1 MEQALHQDDIV
12 ARKSDEKSLAVV
24 ERTHSDID
32 THMPLPRRTE
42 EEPITCGPGV
52 SQSAFRRFL
61 VDGVPPRDT
70 VLIRYQDEPKLE
82 LLPVSRVKLVDRSLM
97 IGDIVKRSAQDSQ
110 SGVILNTFTR
120 CTLQPMCDVTYQN
133 SRTLKGLLGRSSDDP
148 ASSQFFIY
156 PDGRPRPIVDVPAA
170 ELTYAEAL
178 TEDDLVV
185 YQDWIG
191 RVDAITNNIQL
202 KLVDNSVVE
211 INDESGEHTDGSPG
225 PFCLGDIAKT
235 KKGLLRTGKWIYG
248 SYNPNTPPVGTVVNI
263 RTIAA
268 EIAWAQRRIGSL
280 QESEPPVLLESS
292 ELESPE
298 FMVYKRSRR
307 PSADASQPRSQTVSN
322 SEIDV
327 RLGLRVRFS
336 DLTGACLKYNSA
348 DGTRKLLR
356 LDRQDHLGYD
366 LNIFDVVSFHTTV
379 AVQWQDLSIST
390 ERSIDLIPDV
400 NIDDEHAAW
409 PAEVVHSLRLQA
421 VPGLENT
428 EQPEL
433 IGIVQAVNAEDR
445 MARVRWSPNSHVHYA
460 RDPDGEEGLPPPI
473 VSYAIDPSLLTAEEE
488 VSLYDI
494 EAPAQLNVRRGDIC
508 LITSPEYSGGSSRP
522 SDLTWLGEVVD
533 TLMDG
538 QLVIRLSGAA
548 VSRDVILCREQCV
561 VAIRSDGTDQPD
573 AWHDDEGGG
582 EEDIEWSEAEEVWS
596 DEEEDDEVE
605 LAAHYEDENGQILDE
620 DDVEDEDWESADE
633 GNDEDDDVE
642 MQDAPEHQTPLTPQS
657 VTPANDEENKT
668 SHPSIT
674 SLDGKSDRDGAESA
688 PASYLILEG
697 QPPADHHYRN
707 EVAYQSPQHMK
718 RTQKEHR
725 ILQSSL
731 PERVYVRS
739 YESRL
744 DLLRVLIIGPTETP
758 YANVPFVM
766 DFYLPPTFPTD
777 PPQAFFHSWPAQAS
791 IGGTIGRVNPNLYE
805 DGKIC
810 LSILGTWEG
819 DKGES
824 WSPTK
829 STLLQVLVSLLGL
842 VLVREP
848 YYNEA
853 GYEALVG
860 TEESKNSSN
869 LYSER
874 VFLRAKGLMITA
886 LSNLDSTSG
895 LKGLEDIIRYLFQ
908 EPHGPRLLVCAIK
921 DVEQVLEKS
930 DGKAKS
936 DGLTVMSKG
945 ACIPLRRVLESLKG
959 LANQHVHVPG

>member
-1 MEQALHQDDIV
+1 MEQVLHQDDIV
-12 ARKSDEKSLAVV
+12 AKKSNEKSLAVV

-32 THMPLPRRTE
+32 THVPLPRSTE
-42 EEPITCGPGV
+42 EEPISCGPGV

-61 VDGVPPRDT
+61 LDGVPPRDT
-70 VLIRYQDEPKLE
+70 VLIRYEDEPKLE
-82 LLPVSRVKLVDRSLM
+82 LLPVSKVTLVDRSLM

-110 SGVILNTFTR
+110 SGVILNTFTY

-133 SRTLKGLLGRSSDDP
+133 NRTLKGFLDRSAADP
-148 ASSQFFIY
+148 GSSHFFVY
-156 PDGRPRPIVDVPAA
+156 PDGRPQPIVDVPAA
-170 ELTYAEAL
+170 ELTYAEVL

-202 KLVDNSVVE
+202 RLNDNSVVE
-211 INDESGEHTDGSPG
+211 INDESGEHTDGSTG
-225 PFCLGDIAKT
+225 SFSLGDIAKT
-235 KKGLLRTGKWIYG
+235 RKGILRTGKWIYG
-248 SYNPNTPPVGTVVNI
+248 TYNANTPPVGTVVNI

-268 EIAWAQRRIGSL
+268 EVAWAQRRIGSL
-280 QESEPPVLLESS
+280 QDNEPPALLEAS

-298 FMVYKRSRR
+298 FIVYKRSRR
-307 PSADASQPRSQTVSN
+307 PSADSVQPRSQTVSN

-327 RLGLRVRFS
+327 RLGLRVRFN
-336 DLTGACLKYNSA
+336 DLTGACLKYSSA
-348 DGTRKLLR
+348 DGSSAIPR
-356 LDRQDHLGYD
+356 LNRHDFLGYD
-366 LNIFDVVSFHTTV
+366 LNVFDVVSFRTTV
-379 AVQWQDLSIST
+379 TVQWQNLSITT
-390 ERSIDLIPDV
+390 ERSIDLIPDA

-409 PAEVVHSLRLQA
+409 PAEIVHSLRLQA
-421 VPGLENT
+421 VPGLVNT
-428 EQPEL
+428 EQPER

-445 MARVRWSPNSHVHYA
+445 MATVKWSPNSHVHYA
-460 RDPDGEEGLPPPI
+460 RDPEGEEGLPPPI
-473 VSYAIDPSLLTAEEE
+473 VSYAIDPFSLTDEEE

-508 LITSPEYSGGSSRP
+508 LITAPQYSGGWSRP
-522 SDLTWLGEVVD
+522 RDLTWLGEVVD

-548 VSRDVILCREQCV
+548 DARDVMLRREQCV

-573 AWHDDEGGG
+573 AWHDDEAGD
-582 EEDIEWSEAEEVWS
+582 EEDIEWSEAEEMWG
-596 DEEEDDEVE
+596 DEEEDEVE
-605 LAAHYEDENGQILDE
+605 LAARYEDENGQILDE

-633 GNDEDDDVE
+633 GNDDDEDVE
-642 MQDAPEHQTPLTPQS
+642 MQDAPEQQILPTSQP
-657 VTPANDEENKT
+657 VTPAHAEDNKT
-668 SHPSIT
+668 SHTSIT
-674 SLDGKSDRDGAESA
+674 SLDGQSDRDSPASA

-758 YANVPFVM
+758 YANVPFVV

-810 LSILGTWEG
+810 LSVLGTWEG
-819 DKGES
+819 NKGES
-824 WSPTK
+824 WNPTK

-853 GYEALVG
+853 GYEALVD

-874 VFLRAKGLMITA
+874 VFLRAKGFMIMA
-886 LSNLDSTSG
+886 LSNLDSTPG
-895 LKGLEDIIRYLFQ
+895 LQGLEDIIRYLFR
-908 EPHGPRLLVCAIK
+908 EAHGPRLLECAIK
-921 DVEQVLEKS
+921 DVEHVLDKS

-945 ACIPLRRVLESLKG
+945 ACIPLRRVLENLKG
-959 LANQHVHVPG
+959 LSK

>member
-1 MEQALHQDDIV
+1 MEQVLHQDDIV
-12 ARKSDEKSLAVV
+12 AKKSDEKSLAVV

-32 THMPLPRRTE
+32 THIPLPRRTE
-42 EEPITCGPGV
+42 EEPISCGPGV

-82 LLPVSRVKLVDRSLM
+82 LLPVSKVKLVDRSLM
-97 IGDIVKRSAQDSQ
+97 IGDIVKRSPQDSQ
-110 SGVILNTFTR
+110 SGVILNTFTK

-133 SRTLKGLLGRSSDDP
+133 SRTLKGLLERSSGDP
-148 ASSQFFIY
+148 GSSQFFIF
-156 PDGRPRPIVDVPAA
+156 PDGRPQPIVDVPAA
-170 ELTYAEAL
+170 ELTYAEVL

-202 KLVDNSVVE
+202 RLTDNSVVE
-211 INDESGEHTDGSPG
+211 INDESGEHTDGSTG
-225 PFCLGDIAKT
+225 SFCLGDIAKT
-235 KKGLLRTGKWIYG
+235 RKGIIRTGNWIYG
-248 SYNPNTPPVGTVVNI
+248 SYNANTPPVGTVVNM

-268 EIAWAQRRIGSL
+268 EVAWAQRRIGSL
-280 QESEPPVLLESS
+280 QENEPPALLETS
-292 ELESPE
+292 ELESSE

-307 PSADASQPRSQTVSN
+307 PSADLIQQRSQTVSN

-327 RLGLRVRFS
+327 RLGLRVRFN
-336 DLTGACLKYNSA
+336 DLTGACLKYSSA
-348 DGTRKLLR
+348 DGSSAIPR
-356 LDRQDHLGYD
+356 LNRQQTLGYD
-366 LNIFDVVSFHTTV
+366 LNVFDVVSFHTAVT
-379 AVQWQDLSIST
+379 VQWQDLSVST
-390 ERSIDLIPDV
+390 ERSVDLIPDA

-409 PAEVVHSLRLQA
+409 PAEIVHTLRLQT

-428 EQPEL
+428 EQPERV
-433 IGIVQAVNAEDR
+433 GIVQAVNAEDR
-445 MARVRWSPNSHVHYA
+445 MATIKWSPNSHVHYA
-460 RDPDGEEGLPPPI
+460 RDPDSEEGLPPPI

-508 LITSPEYSGGSSRP
+508 LITSSEYSGGASRP

-548 VSRDVILCREQCV
+548 VSRDVILRREQCV

-573 AWHDDEGGG
+573 AWHDDEAGD
-582 EEDIEWSEAEEVWS
+582 EEDIEWSEAEEVWD
-596 DEEEDDEVE
+596 DEEEDEVE

-633 GNDEDDDVE
+633 GNDDEDVA
-642 MQDAPEHQTPLTPQS
+642 MQDAPEHQTPLTSQS
-657 VTPANDEENKT
+657 VTPAHDEGNKT
-668 SHPSIT
+668 SHTSIT
-674 SLDGKSDRDGAESA
+674 SLDGQSDRNCAISA

-707 EVAYQSPQHMK
+707 EVAYQSSQHMK

-758 YANVPFVM
+758 YANVPFVV
-766 DFYLPPTFPTD
+766 DFYLPPSFPTD
-777 PPQAFFHSWPAQAS
+777 PPQAFFHSWRAQAS

-819 DKGES
+819 NKGES

-860 TEESKNSSN
+860 TEESKHSSN

-874 VFLRAKGLMITA
+874 VFLRAKGFLITA
-886 LSNLDSTSG
+886 LSNLDSTPG
-895 LKGLEDIIRYLFQ
+895 LKGLEDIVRYLFR
-908 EPHGPRLLVCAIK
+908 EPQGTKLLRCAIK
-921 DVEQVLEKS
+921 DVEQVLDKS

-945 ACIPLRRVLESLKG
+945 ACIPLRRVLDSLKG
-959 LANQHVHVPG
+959 LDT